1 MPEGVVHK
9 RNVPGI
15 RGTSHLPTVM
25 GTKGVPS
32 STTTA
37 SKDMSDSPAAKAAK
51 PTKATKATKERRF
64 FDSSLGWFTAVAN
77 ADKIG
82 AICHER
88 MQAKCQA
95 GTLGATFLQL
105 GWHTLNEFPGWNTP
119 RGYRLTL
126 EHDTK
131 ECAYDSTAYYGITLM
146 HTRLHFIN
154 CYPGCAFKTSYAF
167 EALCGGL
174 FYPPAER
181 WNDPQKLEMD
191 KALARD
197 IVGEKKAAIAE
208 SLTPDEKA
216 ELVGFKKGFDFA
228 LDMVAKVNPEE
239 ADPYSNWSDEEQK
252 TKMTQ
257 VFTYDAAKMLKDDA
271 PPKAYAL
278 LFEPDERPML
288 CYGFAHEVFL
298 ASGRDYTLAYT
309 YADSAMHAL
318 WERNMADPS
327 NKLGAQMEDPST
339 PLAERLA
346 QIDAATAA
354 DKRKDAEF
362 EREQETA
369 LAAKRAAKKAKV
381 EAEASGS
388 R

>member
-1 MPEGVVHK
+1 
-9 RNVPGI
+9 
-15 RGTSHLPTVM
+15 
-25 GTKGVPS
+25 
-32 STTTA
+32 
-37 SKDMSDSPAAKAAK
+37 
-51 PTKATKATKERRF
+51 
-64 FDSSLGWFTAVAN
+64 
-77 ADKIG
+77 
-82 AICHER
+82 
-88 MQAKCQA
+88 
-95 GTLGATFLQL
+95 LGATFLEL
-105 GWHTLNEFPGWNTP
+105 GWLTFNAFPGWDTP

-131 ECAYDSTAYYGITLM
+131 ECAYESTAYYGITLM
-146 HTRLHFIN
+146 HRRLHHIH
-154 CYPGCAFKTSYAF
+154 CYPGYAFKTSYAF

-239 ADPYSNWSDEEQK
+239 ADPYSNMVDDEQK

-257 VFTYDAAKMLKDDA
+257 VFTYEAAKMLKEGA

-298 ASGRDYTLAYT
+298 TRGRDYTLAYM

-346 QIDAATAA
+346 QIDAFTAA

-362 EREQETA
+362 KRECMQLHQQYVTEKGSRSKESPWLKRRQLLNKGHREIAIEAEAKKREQETA
-369 LAAKRAAKKAKV
+369 LAGKRAAKKAKV

-388 R
+388 D